1 MNKLKNKKLKRI
13 IRFIDGSKFK
23 KKNLEKM
30 MKDKDFADFVN
41 EILMTLNFLK
51 SNGEFSFS
59 F

>member
-30 MKDKDFADFVN
+30 MKDNDFADFVN
-41 EILMTLNFLK
+41 EILTTLNFLK
-51 SNGEFSFS
+51 SNGEFSF
-59 F
+59 